1 MSARDFAMVW
11 IDAPRAKLPAA
22 FFIGSKEQSNKQ
34 MTQHE
39 QTIAAAQ
46 AAVTNNPHNS
56 ELGYGL

>member
-1 MSARDFAMVW
+1 MVW
-11 IDAPRAKLPAA
+11 IDASRAKLPAA